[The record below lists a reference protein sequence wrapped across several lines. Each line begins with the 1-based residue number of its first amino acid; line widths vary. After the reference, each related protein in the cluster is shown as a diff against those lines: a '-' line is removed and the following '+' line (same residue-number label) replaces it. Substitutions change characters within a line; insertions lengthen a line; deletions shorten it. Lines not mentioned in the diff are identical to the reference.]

1 MGLVTLRLYV
11 AMADK
16 CYWIRGIVLNLFY
29 VSMFAAC
36 LVTALVLPWVFRMVC
51 GATTALFRSIF
62 QATDKGPTSHLQAH
76 SWSLIKKNT
85 LASVSRACAVRA
97 HTDSQTARD
106 NAYFGPMKNYSEPL
120 QTKVQLNSAGWIRRE
135 DKQTVSG
142 RTYKVNR
149 RIKLR
154 EANPKYVSKPASW
167 S

>member
-1 MGLVTLRLYV
+1 MGLVVLRLYA

-16 CYWIRGIVLNLFY
+16 CIWIRGIVLTLFY
-29 VSMFAAC
+29 ISIFAGC
-36 LVTALVLPWVFRMVC
+36 LVVALALPLLYRMVC
-51 GATTALFRSIF
+51 RATSALFRSIF
-62 QATDKGPTSHLQAH
+62 PATDKGPTSHLQAH
-76 SWSLIKKNT
+76 SSSVIKMNS
-85 LASVSRACAVRA
+85 LASVSGACAVRA
-97 HTDSQTARD
+97 HADLQTARD

-135 DKQTVSG
+135 DIQTVSG